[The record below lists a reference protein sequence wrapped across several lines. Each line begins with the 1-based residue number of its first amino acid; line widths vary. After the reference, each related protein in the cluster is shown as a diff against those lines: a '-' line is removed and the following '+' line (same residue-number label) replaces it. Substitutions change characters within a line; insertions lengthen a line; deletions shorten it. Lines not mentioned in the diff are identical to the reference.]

1 MEWSRLPNAIMKY
14 QPARKRKLT
23 PCKVISGLSLRL
35 ERATGPDSRKGD
47 NVADVDPVGVLYD
60 VKYFA

>member
-1 MEWSRLPNAIMKY
+1 MKY